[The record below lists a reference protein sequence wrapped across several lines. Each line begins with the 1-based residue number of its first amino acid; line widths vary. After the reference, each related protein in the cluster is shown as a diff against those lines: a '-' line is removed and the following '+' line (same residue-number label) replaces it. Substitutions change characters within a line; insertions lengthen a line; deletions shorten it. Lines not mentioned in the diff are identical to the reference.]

1 MENQIHTSLEVR
13 YHEPERLP
21 ASAGIKWITD
31 AFGIFKLHPWKWIGV
46 VLIYIIAGLVAS
58 IVDFLEIDVL
68 SSLKNIVL
76 GWMGI
81 CLLGGVMF
89 VAHRTSNH
97 NIFNTQDFFIVFQH
111 KKMSFFILYLLQML
125 FGVIVGSLILP
136 MFFLTDRWGGVAI
149 LPFMSLISYVALIL
163 FLLTPALIVLD
174 DMNAWDAI
182 KANFK
187 AVIRNIPAILVFTI
201 GMFILFFLFG
211 ALIGVLDGWI
221 ISVFL
226 LIFFLPLCVINLLL
240 PYAVYRS
247 IYPNGRVVKS

>member
-1 MENQIHTSLEVR
+1 MENQIPTSQEVR
-13 YHEPERLP
+13 YHEPKRLP

-31 AFGIFKLHPWKWIGV
+31 AFGIFKLNPWKWIGV
-46 VLIYIIAGLVAS
+46 LLIYIIAGLVAS
-58 IVDFLEIDVL
+58 IVDFLEINML

-76 GWMGI
+76 GWVGL
-81 CLLGGVMF
+81 CLFGGVMF
-89 VAHRTSNH
+89 AAHSTSNH
-97 NIFNTQDFFIVFQH
+97 KIFNTQDFFIVFQH
-111 KKMSFFILYLLQML
+111 KKMSFFILYLLQIL

-149 LPFMSLISYVALIL
+149 LPFTSLISFVALIL

-187 AVIRNIPAILVFTI
+187 AVILNIPAILVFVI
-201 GMFILFFLFG
+201 GMFILSFLFG
-211 ALIGVLDGWI
+211 ALIDVLGAWI
-221 ISVFL
+221 IFVFV
-226 LIFFLPLCVINLLL
+226 LILFLPLSVIYLLL

-247 IYPNGRVVKS
+247 IFPNGRIVKS